1 MPEGGRSDIFDRWA
15 ESYDA
20 SVKGSTKFP
29 FDGYESVLDEVI
41 RRAGMLE
48 GKRVLDLGSGTGN
61 LTERIVRAGGEAWAL
76 DFSERML
83 DRARRKLPDA
93 KFFQGDVL
101 ADLPPLLRIPFHA
114 VLSTYV
120 FHEFPLMTKVS
131 LIGRVASEH
140 LAPGGKIVI
149 GDVSFA
155 TTADRQA
162 ELDRQ
167 GERADDDEEYW
178 AADVAVAALESA
190 GFRVNYTQ
198 VSSCGGV
205 YVIRPPGA

>member
-1 MPEGGRSDIFDRWA
+1 MPEGRKSDIFDRWA

-20 SVKGSTKFP
+20 SVQGSTQFP
-29 FDGYESVLDEVI
+29 FDGYETVLDEVV

-48 GKRVLDLGSGTGN
+48 GRRVLDLGSGTGN
-61 LTERIVRAGGEAWAL
+61 LTERIVRAGGEVWAL

-83 DRARRKLPDA
+83 ERARRKLPDA

-101 ADLPPLLRIPFHA
+101 ADLPPLLRIPFDA

-131 LIGRVASEH
+131 LIGRIAAEH

-155 TTADRQA
+155 TTADR
-162 ELDRQ
+162 ERVVEEQ
-167 GERADDDEEYW
+167 GDMADDDEEYW
-178 AADVAVAALESA
+178 AATIAVPALESA
-190 GFRVNYTQ
+190 GFRVDYTQ

-205 YVIRPPGA
+205 YVVRPD

>member
-1 MPEGGRSDIFDRWA
+1 MVPKRSDIFDRWA
-15 ESYDA
+15 ESYDD
-20 SVKGSTKFP
+20 SVQGSTKFP
-29 FDGYESVLDEVI
+29 FDGYEAVLDEVI
-41 RRAGMLE
+41 KRAGVLE

-61 LTERIVRAGGEAWAL
+61 LTGRIVRAGGEAWAL

-83 DRARRKLPDA
+83 ARARRKLPDA

-101 ADLPPLLRIPFHA
+101 ADLPPLLRIPFDA

-131 LIGRVASEH
+131 LIGRIATEH

-167 GERADDDEEYW
+167 GEMVDEDEEYW
-178 AADVAVAALESA
+178 AADVAVAALTSA
-190 GFRVNYTQ
+190 GFGVEYEQ

-205 YVIRPPGA
+205 YVVRGV

>member
-1 MPEGGRSDIFDRWA
+1 MAKGKRSDIFDRWA
-15 ESYDA
+15 ESYDE
-20 SVKGSTKFP
+20 VVPGSTGFP
-29 FDGYESVLDEVI
+29 FDGYEAVLDEVI

-61 LTERIVRAGGEAWAL
+61 LTKRIVRAGGEVWAL

-83 DRARRKLPDA
+83 ARARRKLPDA
-93 KFFQGDVL
+93 RFFQGDVL
-101 ADLPPLLRIPFHA
+101 ADLPPLLRIPFDA

-131 LIGRVASEH
+131 LIGRLAAEH
-140 LAPGGKIVI
+140 LSPGGKIVI
-149 GDVSFA
+149 GDVSYA

-167 GERADDDEEYW
+167 GEMVDEDEEYW
-178 AADVAVAALESA
+178 AADVAVSALKSA
-190 GFRVNYTQ
+190 GFTVDYTQ

-205 YVIRPPGA
+205 YVVRPTP

>member
-1 MPEGGRSDIFDRWA
+1 MASGERSDIFDRWA
-15 ESYDA
+15 ETYDE
-20 SVKGSTKFP
+20 SVRGSTKFP
-29 FDGYESVLDEVI
+29 FDGYETVLDEVI
-41 RRAGMLE
+41 RRAGVLE
-48 GKRVLDLGSGTGN
+48 GRRVLDLGSGTGN

-101 ADLPPLLRIPFHA
+101 ADLPPLLKVPFDA

-131 LIGRVASEH
+131 LIGRIAAEH
-140 LAPGGKIVI
+140 LAPDGRIVI

-155 TTADRQA
+155 TTADRQTV
-162 ELDRQ
+162 LDGQ
-167 GERADDDEEYW
+167 GEMADEDEEYW

-190 GFRVNYTQ
+190 GFGVEYEQ

-205 YVIRPPGA
+205 FTIRGV

>member
-1 MPEGGRSDIFDRWA
+1 MAEGERRDIFDRWA
-15 ESYDA
+15 ESYDE
-20 SVKGSTKFP
+20 SVRGSTSFP
-29 FDGYESVLDEVI
+29 FDGYERVLDEVI

-76 DFSERML
+76 DLSEKML
-83 DRARRKLPDA
+83 ERARRKLPDA
-93 KFFQGDVL
+93 RFFRGDVL
-101 ADLPPLLRIPFHA
+101 ADLPPLLRFPFDA

-131 LIGRVASEH
+131 LIGRIAAEH
-140 LAPGGKIVI
+140 LAPGGKVVI

-155 TTADRQA
+155 TTADRQRV
-162 ELDRQ
+162 LDEQ
-167 GERADDDEEYW
+167 GEMADDEEEYW

-190 GFRVNYTQ
+190 GFGVAYEQ

-205 YVIRPPGA
+205 YVLRPPG